1 MVMIKNRWTDAVL
14 YADETA
20 DSVRSALLNAL
31 KSGEYLRDAYLRGAD
46 LSGANLRNAN
56 LSGAYLR
63 DADLSGA
70 YLRGADLSGANLRN
84 ANLSGAYLRGANLT
98 PIRDDL
104 WAVLSSM
111 PAEVPALRAALANG
125 NVDGSTYTGK
135 CACLVGTLANA
146 RHCDVDSI
154 PGLTPNSNRPIERF
168 FLGINKGDK
177 PETSQFSAL
186 ALGWVDEW
194 LSNMRAAFGKAS
206 A

>member
-31 KSGEYLRDAYLRGAD
+31 KSGANLRGAD
-46 LSGANLRNAN
+46 L
-56 LSGAYLR
+56 R
-63 DADLSGA
+63 DADLM
-70 YLRGADLSGANLRN
+70 
-84 ANLSGAYLRGANLT
+84 

-206 A
+206 S

>member
-31 KSGEYLRDAYLRGAD
+31 KSGANLRGANLRGAD
-46 LSGANLRNAN
+46 LSGANLSGAN
-56 LSGAYLR
+56 LSGAKRDGADLR
-63 DADLSGA
+63 DADLRGA
-70 YLRGADLSGANLRN
+70 NLRGADLRDADLM
-84 ANLSGAYLRGANLT
+84 

-194 LSNMRAAFGKAS
+194 LSNMRGAFGKAS
-206 A
+206 S